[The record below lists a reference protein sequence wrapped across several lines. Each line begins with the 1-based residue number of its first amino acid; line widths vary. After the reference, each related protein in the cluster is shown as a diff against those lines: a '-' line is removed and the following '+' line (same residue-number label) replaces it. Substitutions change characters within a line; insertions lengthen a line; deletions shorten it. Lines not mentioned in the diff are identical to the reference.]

1 MKNRFGRIMIL
12 NTAEISPRNLLNLEA
27 QPNVKFSAWVSL
39 CRNVVIKGF
48 SATNKKKIKR
58 KHYLNYGNFN
68 SLSQP
73 RPQITNVTPIH
84 INLCRFGFLPSNQLD
99 FSTFRPRKGPKCALV
114 DPTSHSL
121 VWIEFFQI
129 SHQKT
134 GTGTFSSCL

>member
-1 MKNRFGRIMIL
+1 MKNRFGRVMIL

-73 RPQITNVTPIH
+73 RPQITNVHSNPSQSVQVR
-84 INLCRFGFLPSNQLD
+84 LLPSPNWAQSALEGL
-99 FSTFRPRKGPKCALV
+99 STL
-114 DPTSHSL
+114 TSHSL

-129 SHQKT
+129 F
-134 GTGTFSSCL
+134 GTGIFVDLNCLDFARIVS